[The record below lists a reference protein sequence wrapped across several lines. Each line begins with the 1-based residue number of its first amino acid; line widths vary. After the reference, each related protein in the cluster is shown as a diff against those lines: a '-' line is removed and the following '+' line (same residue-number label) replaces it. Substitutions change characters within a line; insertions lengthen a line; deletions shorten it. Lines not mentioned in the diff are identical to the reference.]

1 MPEQNVRNTKDLHLR
16 AKMPKYF
23 RIGALCVLGVT
34 VLAIVVGF
42 YRERNKTPFRLK
54 SEHTQL
60 SKDVVAEV
68 NGYERLETEGN
79 VPKYYIKADKA
90 TTFSDNHQE
99 MENVFLQV
107 YDESGTNSDKITGAR
122 ALYIPEE
129 NKNFTA
135 YIAGDVNIETRDALK
150 VKTEHITYT
159 KANETAV
166 ADEAV
171 EFERENVRGKSFGAI
186 VKVKEKIL
194 ELLKDVQIDT
204 FESPELAKS
213 NIRQSKIT
221 AGFAS
226 VDQLNEKISLEQ
238 NVFVNI
244 LSTGKTNNAPQNTDV
259 HSGRAV
265 VSFSNEAEGN
275 PELTTL
281 ELFDNVNIAATENG
295 GKPTRIE
302 SGYALY
308 DKPADRFQLK
318 NAVHIITNE
327 DERPTDIRSAE
338 AIYEQAEGKVFLFG
352 GAEITQVNDY
362 IKGDNITAELYPNKK
377 LNNSFV
383 KGNAYVRQ
391 IAPERTTE
399 VSSVEVN
406 ASFNE
411 AQQLLSANAVGASTA
426 VLTPAQ
432 ATEYTKVSL
441 SAPKAIQLL
450 FKGEGLLEK
459 MQTEGRTTIQ
469 LDVPNNGADAANKR
483 VTADRVR
490 TFFNASGKDIQ
501 RAEAVGDAE
510 LYVEPLKA
518 AAANYKTTINAPRF
532 DCEFYPTGNNARSC
546 VGATKTKTVRVP
558 TVQAANRGTQTMTAD
573 KLLATFSQ
581 QTKDVES
588 MEAVG
593 NAKFSELDRHAA
605 ASQMTFTSGDETVRL
620 RGREPTVW
628 DLKARAKAKEID
640 WDTKNEKSHLR
651 GGVSTT
657 YYSQKQ
663 TDGATPFSDP
673 GKPVFITAETAE
685 FDHRSETGVY
695 AGNARGWQ
703 ENNYVRAERFLI
715 KQKEGQFFAE
725 KGVQSLLY
733 NVKRKENGKESTAP
747 AYASAAKM
755 AYSRDTRVLRYENQV
770 DIRQGTD
777 RITSEVANIYLNE
790 KNEVSQTIVEN
801 NVVITQPNR
810 RATGSYAQ
818 YTTADERV
826 VLRGNPAHV
835 QDAENGSSQGGE
847 LTMFIGDNRVIGEG
861 KSKQNSAG
869 RIRSVYKVKSG
880 Q

>member
-1 MPEQNVRNTKDLHLR
+1 MPEPNDKTISNLHLR

-23 RIGALCVLGVT
+23 RIGAVCVLAVT
-34 VLAIVVGF
+34 ILAIVVGF

-60 SKDVVAEV
+60 SKDVIAEV
-68 NGYERLETEGN
+68 NGYERLETEGD

-107 YDESGTNSDKITGAR
+107 YDETGTNSDKITAVK
-122 ALYIPEE
+122 ALYVPEE

-135 YIAGDVNIETRDALK
+135 YLAGDVNIETRDALK
-150 VKTEHITYT
+150 VRTEHITYT

-171 EFERENVRGKSFGAI
+171 EFERENVKGKSVGAV

-194 ELLKDVQIDT
+194 ELLKDVEIDT

-213 NIRQSKIT
+213 NVRQAKIT
-221 AGFAS
+221 AGHAS
-226 VDQLNEKISLEQ
+226 VDQLNEKIELTD

-259 HSGRAV
+259 RSGRAV
-265 VSFSNEAEGN
+265 VSFSNEAEGD
-275 PELTTL
+275 PQLTKL
-281 ELFDNVNIAATENG
+281 ELFDNVNIVATENG
-295 GKPTRIE
+295 GKPTKID

-308 DKPADRFQLK
+308 DKPADRFHLK
-318 NAVHIITNE
+318 NSVQIVTIE
-327 DERPTDIRSAE
+327 DEHPTDIRSSE
-338 AIYEQAEGKVFLFG
+338 AIYEQTAGKVFLFG
-352 GAEITQVNDY
+352 GAEITQMNDL

-377 LNNSFV
+377 LKNSFV

-399 VSSVEVN
+399 VLSAEVN

-411 AQQLLSANAVGASTA
+411 AQQLMTANAVGASTA

-432 ATEYTKVSL
+432 ANEYSKVSL
-441 SAPKAIQLL
+441 SAPKAIQLF

-459 MQTEGRTTIQ
+459 MQTDGRTTIQ
-469 LDVPNNGADAANKR
+469 LDVPDNGTDAANKR
-483 VTADRVR
+483 VTADTIR

-501 RAEAVGDAE
+501 RAEAVGNAE
-510 LYVEPLKA
+510 LYVEPLRA
-518 AAANYKTTINAPRF
+518 AAANYRTTVNAPRF
-532 DCEFYPTGNNARSC
+532 DCEFYPMGNNAKSC
-546 VGATKTKTVRVP
+546 VGGTKTKTVRVP
-558 TVQAANRGTQTMTAD
+558 TVQADNRGTQTIVAD
-573 KLLATFSQ
+573 KLNAQFSEQ
-581 QTKDVES
+581 SKDVEQLD
-588 MEAVG
+588 AVG
-593 NAKFSELDRHAA
+593 NAKFSELDRHAI
-605 ASQMTFTSGDETVRL
+605 ASQMMFTSADGMVRL
-620 RGREPTVW
+620 RGGEPTAW

-640 WDTKNEKSHLR
+640 WDTKNDKSYFR

-663 TDGATPFSDP
+663 TDGAAPFSDP
-673 GKPVFITAETAE
+673 SKPVFITSETAE

-695 AGNARGWQ
+695 IGNARGWQ

-725 KGVQSLLY
+725 NSVQSLLY
-733 NVKRKENGKESTAP
+733 NVKRKDNGKESTAP
-747 AYASAAKM
+747 AYASSGKM
-755 AYSRDTRVLRYENQV
+755 AYNRDSRILRYENQV

-777 RITSEVANIYLNE
+777 RITSELANIYLTE
-790 KNEVSQTIVEN
+790 GNEVSQTIVEN

-810 RATGSYAQ
+810 RATGTYAQ

-835 QDAENGSSQGGE
+835 DDAENGSSQGGE
-847 LTMFIGDNRVIGEG
+847 LTMFIRENRVIGEG

-869 RIRSVYKVKSG
+869 RIRSVYKVKKD